1 MILSYFFTY
10 VICKRKLCKKQVIR
24 ERRGSSMAEDK
35 EKNIEV
41 EEEEE
46 LDLDELS
53 QVSGGALRN
62 VKKERT
68 TAIGGDTIGKI

>member
-46 LDLDELS
+46 LEDH
-53 QVSGGALRN
+53 
-62 VKKERT
+62 KET
-68 TAIGGDTIGKI
+68 FEV